1 MRIDENDISPLIDG
15 YLQFREVI
23 QNPNQPKEYG
33 EWNYVPSNSGDYA
46 RRVSQGQPFDDLPRT
61 LLTAETIANG
71 NRYISIGLV
80 PTNATFSEYEFR
92 TVAAEDPQ
100 TIRQPNDGSSFVLI
114 TADGYSPGAT
124 DDDNTNNNPLPPGD
138 QNDGGAI

>member
-23 QNPNQPKEYG
+23 HNPDQSKQYG
-33 EWNYVPSNSGDYA
+33 EWTYVPSNSGEYA
-46 RRVSQGQPFDDLPRT
+46 RRVSQGQPFDDLQRT

-92 TVAAEDPQ
+92 TVAAEDPE

-114 TADGYSPGAT
+114 TADGYSSGQDPTIPT
-124 DDDNTNNNPLPPGD
+124 DPSTGI
-138 QNDGGAI
+138 GV